1 MAGAIGRNLLLK
13 KGGTKLVG
21 LRTKSWSFNGEPID
35 KTNDDDAG
43 FRSLLTDAGTK
54 SMDISFDGVAEDEL
68 IQDLV
73 LSGGSLMLT
82 DITLE
87 WPLRSGDTTAA
98 SLVGDFFL
106 TSFEQSGTYNDAV
119 TFSGSLQ
126 SSEEWVYTA
135 AS

>member
-1 MAGAIGRNLLLK
+1 MAGAIGRTLLLK
-13 KGGTKLVG
+13 KGGTKLAG

-43 FRSLLTDAGTK
+43 FRSLLSDAGTK
-54 SMDISFDGVAEDEL
+54 SLDISFDGIAEDEL

-87 WPLRSGDTTAA
+87 WPLRSGDTTPA
-98 SLVGDFFL
+98 SLSGNFFL
-106 TSFEQSGTYNDAV
+106 TSFEESGAYNDAV

-126 SSEEWVYTA
+126 SSEGWTYTA
-135 AS
+135 AA

>member
-1 MAGAIGRNLLLK
+1 MAGAIGRTLLLQR
-13 KGGTKLVG
+13 GGTRLVG

-87 WPLRSGDTTAA
+87 WPLRSGDTVPA
-98 SLVGDFFL
+98 SLAGNFFL
-106 TSFEQSGTYNDAV
+106 TSFEQSGTYNDAI

-126 SSEEWVYTA
+126 SSEEWTYTA